1 MANRIRNE
9 RLEIKLTEEEKAL
22 FEEKRKL
29 AKCRNMSHFI
39 RKCVL
44 EKEIYQVDLKPF
56 RALQG
61 LLSNATNN
69 INQIAK
75 RVNSTGIIYKDDI
88 NDIKKQIEHFS
99 KELWQIHSI
108 LLNRTSGDD

>member
-1 MANRIRNE
+1 
-9 RLEIKLTEEEKAL
+9 
-22 FEEKRKL
+22 
-29 AKCRNMSHFI
+29 MSHFNPQMRF
-39 RKCVL
+39 RKG
-44 EKEIYQVDLKPF
+44 KYNQVDLKPF
-56 RALQG
+56 RDLQG